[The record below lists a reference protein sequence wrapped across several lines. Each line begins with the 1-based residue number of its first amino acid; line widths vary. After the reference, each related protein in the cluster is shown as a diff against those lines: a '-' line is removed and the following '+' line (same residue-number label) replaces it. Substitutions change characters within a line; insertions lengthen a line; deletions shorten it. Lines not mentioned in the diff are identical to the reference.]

1 MIVACV
7 HAGYINDRWLTCISQ
22 WTQTPDKV
30 FHKLLLSF
38 HMQKKKL
45 LGLQRNQIF
54 NQGSFFVGEGWGCK
68 VIGRIVRTSEKILA
82 TPLTAKRQ
90 KWCSR
95 CQLCLFI
102 WSIRRTN
109 LRRSTVLVSA
119 INKGT
124 SEQGR
129 AGRLIT
135 KHLKTYY
142 HASGVR
148 EQTPLEKIGIQVFRL
163 QNSRVFFLK

>member
-1 MIVACV
+1 MIDDW
-7 HAGYINDRWLTCISQ
+7 HASVNGPKHPTKYFISCYCHFICRK
-22 WTQTPDKV
+22 T
-30 FHKLLLSF
+30 
-38 HMQKKKL
+38 L
-45 LGLQRNQIF
+45 LGLQRNHIF

-82 TPLTAKRQ
+82 TPLTAKRK

-109 LRRSTVLVSA
+109 LTRSTVLVSP

-135 KHLKTYY
+135 KHLKAYY

-148 EQTPLEKIGIQVFRL
+148 EQTPSGKIGIQVFRL